1 MTTTSSPDKSR
12 LSPREAPSQGASK
25 SPSRDRGADRGAS
38 SGRVLITGA
47 SGGIGYELAKLFARD
62 KHDLVLVS
70 RNGDKLEQIARELK
84 AAHGVRCAVFAG
96 DLAVPGSP
104 DGLYAEIKKSS
115 IDIDVLVNNAGFGA
129 LGLFHKRPLHEQLEM
144 IQLNVTSL
152 AHLTHLFLPQMIARK
167 HGRIVNIASIAAYQP
182 GPFMAVYYA
191 TKAFVVSFTEA
202 IANEL
207 HGTGVTVTAICP
219 GPTTTGF
226 GKRAGADRS
235 GLFGKGMTMSPAV
248 VALIG
253 YEGMKKNKTIVITG
267 GKNKLLALGG
277 RLAPRSLSANI
288 TRSLNEPRTGKRD

>member
-1 MTTTSSPDKSR
+1 MDTTSSPDTLR
-12 LSPREAPSQGASK
+12 AAPGRAPSTGEK
-25 SPSRDRGADRGAS
+25 TRGS
-38 SGRVLITGA
+38 TGRVLITGA
-47 SGGIGYELAKLFARD
+47 SGGIGYELAKLFAQD

-70 RNGDKLEQIARELK
+70 RNGDKLEEVARELK
-84 AAHGVRCAVFAG
+84 AAHGARCAVFAG

-104 DGLYAEIKKSS
+104 DALYAEIKKSS

-129 LGLFHKRPLHEQLEM
+129 LGAFYTRPLREQLDM

-152 AHLTHLFLPQMIARK
+152 AHLTRLFLPEMVARK
-167 HGRIVNIASIAAYQP
+167 RGRIVNIASIAAYQP

-191 TKAFVVSFTEA
+191 SKAFVVSFSEG

-226 GKRAGADRS
+226 GKRAGAEKTT
-235 GLFGKGMTMSPAV
+235 LFRKGMTMDAAT
-248 VALIG
+248 VARIG
-253 YEGMKKNKTIVITG
+253 YDGMKKNKTIVITG

-277 RLAPRSLSANI
+277 RLAPRSLTANI
-288 TRSLNEPRTGKRD
+288 ARSLNEPRNFDTD